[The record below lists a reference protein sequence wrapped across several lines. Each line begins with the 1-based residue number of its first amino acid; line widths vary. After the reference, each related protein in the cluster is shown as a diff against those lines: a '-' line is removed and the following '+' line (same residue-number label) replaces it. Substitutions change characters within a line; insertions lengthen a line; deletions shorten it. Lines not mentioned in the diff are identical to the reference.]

1 MSSRRQ
7 AAADD
12 DEARTKRISGI
23 RRSWFPDEKKGLAM
37 TEPRTCPSPPVEL
50 PIDPW
55 LLEGTRAAHC
65 KVCTALARER
75 EEALAYG
82 DRSKAYE
89 VSREI
94 RNHRHV
100 SIP

>member
-1 MSSRRQ
+1 
-7 AAADD
+7 
-12 DEARTKRISGI
+12 
-23 RRSWFPDEKKGLAM
+23 M

-55 LLEGTRAAHC
+55 LLEGTPAAHC

-100 SIP
+100 STP

>member
-1 MSSRRQ
+1 M
-7 AAADD
+7 AD
-12 DEARTKRISGI
+12 
-23 RRSWFPDEKKGLAM
+23 
-37 TEPRTCPSPPVEL
+37 PRTYPSPPVEL
-50 PIDPW
+50 PIEPW
-55 LLEGTRAAHC
+55 LLEGKPAPGC

-75 EEALAYG
+75 EEALAQG

-100 SIP
+100 STP